1 MKHFEFYNA
10 VCVFEFCWN
19 KMTNHDMSEHMKNMK
34 KKFSRFPLAIQN
46 KWKKEFLEKELATSS
61 LVLFINL

>member
-1 MKHFEFYNA
+1 VLEQNVQPWHVRSHE
-10 VCVFEFCWN
+10 
-19 KMTNHDMSEHMKNMK
+19 

-46 KWKKEFLEKELATSS
+46 KWKKECLKKEFATSS